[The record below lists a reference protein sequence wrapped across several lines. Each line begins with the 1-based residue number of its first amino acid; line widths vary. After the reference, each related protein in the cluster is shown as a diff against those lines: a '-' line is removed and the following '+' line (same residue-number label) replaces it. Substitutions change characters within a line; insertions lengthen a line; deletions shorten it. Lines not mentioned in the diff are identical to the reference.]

1 MFLKIDY
8 QKSLM
13 REMERYL
20 NRYVEIIF
28 ENYINELPTKLDK
41 NYFNQIQ
48 YLKYLFK
55 MIVTLNIFNDFK
67 AIFENKKH
75 YSNDLLEFLTELEM
89 FFKLLTIY

>member
-41 NYFNQIQ
+41 NYFNQIFEIFIQ
-48 YLKYLFK
+48 NDSDIENFQRFQSHFRKQKTLFK
-55 MIVTLNIFNDFK
+55 RFIRVFDRIRNVF
-67 AIFENKKH
+67 
-75 YSNDLLEFLTELEM
+75 
-89 FFKLLTIY
+89 